1 MPDVVLFPAV
11 ASPVVPAYNLP
22 ELLGKPPLVL
32 NFQILSDIYLAHI
45 SHWND
50 SAIAALN
57 PGVTLPNQPIYVIV
71 QNMSSVSNFLA
82 TSALAGTVPEFNSTV
97 RSLTKR
103 DT

>member
-57 PGVTLPNQPIYVIV
+57 PGVALPNQPIYVIV

-97 RSLTKR
+97 RLTKR